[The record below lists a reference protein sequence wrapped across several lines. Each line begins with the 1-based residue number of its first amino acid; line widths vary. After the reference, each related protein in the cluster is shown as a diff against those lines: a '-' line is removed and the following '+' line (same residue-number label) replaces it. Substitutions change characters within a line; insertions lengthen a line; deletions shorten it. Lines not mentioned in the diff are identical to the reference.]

1 MTVKLG
7 VVMDAISSINYKKDS
22 TLAMLWEAEKRGWE
36 IYYFEQADL
45 FLQDGFAYGDAKKLQ
60 VHRDENKWYSWHG
73 QQTML
78 LEELDVI
85 LMRKDPP
92 FNEAFIHTTQIL
104 EYAERAGVLVVNR
117 PSALR
122 DCNEKL
128 FACDF
133 PACMSPTLVTQSRE
147 KFLAFWQKHKDVICK
162 PLNTMGGES
171 VFRVR
176 EDDVNAN
183 VIYEVL
189 TKRGTSQMM
198 VQKFIPEISLG
209 DKRILMINGEAVP
222 YLLARIPQDGDWRGN
237 LAVGA
242 KGRVQQLTPREQFI
256 AAQVGPVLRERGIYF
271 AGLDVIGDYLTEI
284 NLTSPTCIREIEA
297 GSDISVTGMLF
308 DCLEKKM
315 NS

>member
-1 MTVKLG
+1 MTIKLG
-7 VVMDAISSINYKKDS
+7 VVMDAIASINYKKDS

-45 FLQDGFAYGDAKKLQ
+45 FLQDGFAYGDAKKLR
-60 VHRDENKWYSWHG
+60 VYHDENNWYSCDDE
-73 QQTML
+73 QTIL

-92 FNEAFIHTTQIL
+92 LNEAYIHATQIL
-104 EYAERAGVLVVNR
+104 EYAERAGTLVVNR

-133 PACMSPTLVTQSRE
+133 PGCMPATLVTQSRE
-147 KFLAFWQKHKDVICK
+147 KFLTFWQEHQDVICK
-162 PLNTMGGES
+162 PLNTMGGDS

-176 EDDVNAN
+176 KDDVNAN
-183 VIYEVL
+183 VIFEVL
-189 TKRGTSQMM
+189 TRRGSAQMM
-198 VQKFIPEISLG
+198 VQKFIPEIAFG

-222 YLLARIPQDGDWRGN
+222 ALLARVPQDGDWRGN

-242 KGRVQQLTPREQFI
+242 KGQVRPLTARDQFI
-256 AAQVGPVLRERGIYF
+256 AAQVGPILRERGIYF

-284 NLTSPTCIREIEA
+284 NITSPTCIREIEA
-297 GSDISVTGMLF
+297 GSDISVTQLLF
-308 DCLEKKM
+308 DVIEKKL
-315 NS
+315 N